1 MFFFSK
7 KRKKCGG
14 SRRYRHPSGP
24 AGLCPTPGQMARE
37 TRRLISTPLN
47 QHFLLETTPNNGHNN
62 KSNNN
67 NNNETNL
74 KKSPKEKK
82 GEKMDIRPSHFR
94 KDFVLIKMMSSDF
107 PISLFQIE
115 NVLFPAS
122 SWLWSGSTGFF
133 YRVLPS
139 FPFKVRVEYERRS
152 FFVCLGAFW
161 FLPLEKKTED
171 FSFLERKK
179 RAIFLPFPFPR
190 LSLVVSFLFL
200 WKTNGLASGVHLFC
214 FGFFFGETIS
224 FPPTREMTRLYLR
237 VDSFSV
243 VSTLLTVFFFVLKLG
258 FTGVLWAS
266 TEVTTVLLGFTGFL
280 SRSTQVWLR
289 SNWVLLGCTGLLL
302 GST

>member
-1 MFFFSK
+1 
-7 KRKKCGG
+7 
-14 SRRYRHPSGP
+14 
-24 AGLCPTPGQMARE
+24 
-37 TRRLISTPLN
+37 
-47 QHFLLETTPNNGHNN
+47 
-62 KSNNN
+62 
-67 NNNETNL
+67 
-74 KKSPKEKK
+74 
-82 GEKMDIRPSHFR
+82 MDIRPSHFR

-214 FGFFFGETIS
+214 FGFFFWWDD
-224 FPPTREMTRLYLR
+224 F
-237 VDSFSV
+237 FSTHSRND
-243 VSTLLTVFFFVLKLG
+243 STLSSSWFIFGSFYAVDCLFFCVEIG
-258 FTGVLWAS
+258 FHWGFMGFHGGDYS
-266 TEVTTVLLGFTGFL
+266 FTGFY
-280 SRSTQVWLR
+280 
-289 SNWVLLGCTGLLL
+289 WVFIEVHTSLITI
-302 GST
+302 

>member
-1 MFFFSK
+1 
-7 KRKKCGG
+7 
-14 SRRYRHPSGP
+14 
-24 AGLCPTPGQMARE
+24 MARE

-161 FLPLEKKTED
+161 FLPLEKKNGGFF
-171 FSFLERKK
+171 FSRKK
-179 RAIFLPFPFPR
+179 KKSDISSFSIPSIIIGCFVSLPLKNER
-190 LSLVVSFLFL
+190 VGVGGASFLF
-200 WKTNGLASGVHLFC
+200 W
-214 FGFFFGETIS
+214 FFFLV
-224 FPPTREMTRLYLR
+224 RR
-237 VDSFSV
+237 
-243 VSTLLTVFFFVLKLG
+243 
-258 FTGVLWAS
+258 
-266 TEVTTVLLGFTGFL
+266 FL
-280 SRSTQVWLR
+280 FHPLEKWLDFIFELIHFR
-289 SNWVLLGCTGLLL
+289 
-302 GST
+302 